1 MSDALEPLVD
11 KYIKLRDA
19 KAKAVKQFKEKMASV
34 DVVLTRMEGTLLKQL
49 NELGIESARAKSGT
63 AYKSTRVSAT
73 VADWDQTLDFI
84 KENGAWQM
92 LERRVSKDA
101 VQQYREVHDDL
112 PPGVN
117 WREEVVVNVR
127 RS

>member
-1 MSDALEPLVD
+1 MSEALEPLVD

-19 KAKAVKQFKEKMASV
+19 KAKATRQFKDKMAGV
-34 DVVLTRMEGTLLKQL
+34 DAVLTRMEGTLLQKL
-49 NELGIESARAKSGT
+49 NELGIESARAVSGT

-73 VADWDQTLDFI
+73 VADWDQTLEFI
-84 KENGAWQM
+84 KENGEWQM

-117 WREEVVVNVR
+117 WREEIVVNVR

>member
-1 MSDALEPLVD
+1 VSEALEPLVD

-19 KAKAVKQFKEKMASV
+19 KAKATRQFKDKMAGV
-34 DVVLTRMEGTLLKQL
+34 DAVLTRMEGTLLQKL
-49 NELGIESARAKSGT
+49 NELGIESARAVSGT

-73 VADWDQTLDFI
+73 VADWDQTLEFI
-84 KENGAWQM
+84 KENGEWQM

-117 WREEVVVNVR
+117 WREEIVVNVR

>member
-1 MSDALEPLVD
+1 MEELVE

-19 KAKAVKQFKEKMASV
+19 KSKAVKQFKDKMAKV
-34 DVVLTRMEGTLLKQL
+34 DSVLTRIEGDILKQFNASGL
-49 NELGIESARAKSGT
+49 ESARTKSGT

-73 VADWDQTLDFI
+73 VADWDSTLDFI
-84 KENGAWQM
+84 RENEMWNM
-92 LERRVSKDA
+92 LEHRVSKDA

>member
-1 MSDALEPLVD
+1 MSEALEPLVD

-19 KAKAVKQFKEKMASV
+19 KAKATRQFKDKMAGV
-34 DVVLTRMEGTLLKQL
+34 DAVLTRMEGTLLQKL
-49 NELGIESARAKSGT
+49 NELGIESARAVSGT
-63 AYKSTRVSAT
+63 AYKSIRVSAT
-73 VADWDQTLDFI
+73 VADWDQTLEFI
-84 KENGAWQM
+84 KENGEWQM

-117 WREEVVVNVR
+117 WREEIVVNVR